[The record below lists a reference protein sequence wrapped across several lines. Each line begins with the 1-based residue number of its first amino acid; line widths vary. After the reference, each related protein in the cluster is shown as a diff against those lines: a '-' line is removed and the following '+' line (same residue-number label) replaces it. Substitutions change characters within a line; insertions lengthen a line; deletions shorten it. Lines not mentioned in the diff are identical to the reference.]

1 MVLEI
6 TLDILSVTILSFFTF
21 LNQFTISAMRIVQC
35 AYSMQV
41 GIQGGKGAVPPP
53 LELRAITLLKSETEE

>member
-53 LELRAITLLKSETEE
+53 PRTQSYNTFKI